1 VSESEHKPFEHPF
14 DAARYR
20 GHGVTLYLDAS
31 GWWGWGC
38 ECEKGRDG
46 FASQKDARMSARQH
60 ASEVSW

>member
-1 VSESEHKPFEHPF
+1 MSESEHKPFEHPF

-46 FASQKDARMSARQH
+46 FASQKDAHMSARQH
-60 ASEVSW
+60 ASEVSQ